1 MAAAYA
7 MAGEYALA
15 ESNLV
20 RGTVAWYGDAIR
32 PRKQLAISL
41 AAEGGVGKKAM
52 EHALKVS
59 TAQSLYR
66 AAAWTAVAEARLK
79 NDSESQEQILDWTNS
94 LEFQVDKAA
103 AFFGLALAVSGR

>member
-1 MAAAYA
+1 MATADT

-20 RGTVAWYGDAIR
+20 RGTVAWYGDANR

-41 AAEGGVGKKAM
+41 AAEGRWEKAM

-66 AAAWTAVAEARLK
+66 AEAWTAVVEARLK
-79 NDSESQEQILDWTNS
+79 NDSEPQEQSLDWTNS
-94 LEFQVDKAA
+94 LELQVDKAA
-103 AFFGLALAVSGR
+103 AFCGLALAVSGR